1 MTGAARRSGHRTAAA
16 GDAPGRPGAPW
27 MGRRAT
33 FSRVG
38 ITKRI
43 LESAQSGLSRLT
55 SLVIVDDE
63 PLSHVESAALQ
74 AELTIRKAWRD
85 KSSHK
90 PLDNPLGKLATSE
103 PAARAAREKAAHDRA
118 ARVHR
123 ERDER
128 EARQRAAADDAFR
141 RMKEQAAR
149 GGPGS
154 GSSSGPGG
162 GRPPGGASGHAH
174 AHAHGQA
181 SSRPPRPG
189 STEAQVLEWY
199 RVLDLQVGADMAQ
212 IKTSYRQLMR
222 KYHPDMHA
230 GNPQRQ
236 KAATELSMRVTTAYN
251 GLVSHFEK
259 K

>member
-1 MTGAARRSGHRTAAA
+1 MS
-16 GDAPGRPGAPW
+16 
-27 MGRRAT
+27 
-33 FSRVG
+33 
-38 ITKRI
+38 ITRRI

-74 AELTIRKAWRD
+74 AELTVRKAARERA
-85 KSSHK
+85 
-90 PLDNPLGKLATSE
+90 PRRAADNPLAKLATSD
-103 PAARAAREKAAHDRA
+103 PASRAARAAAAADRA
-118 ARVHR
+118 ARIHR

-128 EARQRAAADDAFR
+128 AARQRAAADEAFR

-149 GGPGS
+149 GPAPGS
-154 GSSSGPGG
+154 ASAGSSAGAGGSSSGSSA
-162 GRPPGGASGHAH
+162 RGAGA
-174 AHAHGQA
+174 
-181 SSRPPRPG
+181 RPPRPG
-189 STEAQVLEWY
+189 STEAQLLEWY
-199 RVLDLQVGADMAQ
+199 RVLDLQLGADMAQ

-230 GNPQRQ
+230 GNPQKQ

-251 GLVSHFEK
+251 GLVAHFEK

>member
-1 MTGAARRSGHRTAAA
+1 
-16 GDAPGRPGAPW
+16 
-27 MGRRAT
+27 
-33 FSRVG
+33 VG

-74 AELTIRKAWRD
+74 AELAVRKAARARMPHSA
-85 KSSHK
+85 K
-90 PLDNPLGKLATSE
+90 DNPLSRLATSE
-103 PAARAAREKAAHDRA
+103 PAARAAREKAAGERSS
-118 ARVHR
+118 RIHR

-128 EARQRAAADDAFR
+128 EARQRAAADEAFR

-149 GGPGS
+149 AGGAGGPGAT
-154 GSSSGPGG
+154 
-162 GRPPGGASGHAH
+162 GASGSA
-174 AHAHGQA
+174 G
-181 SSRPPRPG
+181 SSGRSSARPPRPG
-189 STEAQVLEWY
+189 STEAQLLEWY
-199 RVLDLQVGADMAQ
+199 RVLDLELGADMAQ

-230 GNPQRQ
+230 GSPQKQR
-236 KAATELSMRVTTAYN
+236 AATELSMRVTTAYN
-251 GLVSHFEK
+251 GLVAHFEK

>member
-1 MTGAARRSGHRTAAA
+1 VS
-16 GDAPGRPGAPW
+16 
-27 MGRRAT
+27 
-33 FSRVG
+33 
-38 ITKRI
+38 ITRRI
-43 LESAQSGLSRLT
+43 LESAQSGLSKLT

-63 PLSHVESAALQ
+63 PLSYVESAALQ
-74 AELTIRKAWRD
+74 AELTARKAARE
-85 KSSHK
+85 KAQK
-90 PLDNPLGKLATSE
+90 QPLDNPLAKQALGNAT
-103 PAARAAREKAAHDRA
+103 AKTAREKAAKERA

-128 EARQRAAADDAFR
+128 EAKQRAAADEAFR

-149 GGPGS
+149 AGS
-154 GSSSGPGG
+154 TSGYSSTSSSSTG
-162 GRPPGGASGHAH
+162 
-174 AHAHGQA
+174 

-189 STEAQVLEWY
+189 SVDAQLADWY
-199 RVLDLQVGADMAQ
+199 RQLDLQPGADMAQ

-236 KAATELSMRVTTAYN
+236 KAATELSMRVTAAYN
-251 GLVSHFEK
+251 GLVSHLENK

>member
-1 MTGAARRSGHRTAAA
+1 MS
-16 GDAPGRPGAPW
+16 
-27 MGRRAT
+27 
-33 FSRVG
+33 

-43 LESAQSGLSRLT
+43 LEGAQSSLSRLT

-74 AELTIRKAWRD
+74 TELTARKAARE
-85 KSSHK
+85 KSGRK
-90 PLDNPLGKLATSE
+90 PMDNPLAKLATSD
-103 PAARAAREKAAHDRA
+103 PASRAAREKAARERS

-123 ERDER
+123 DRDER
-128 EARQRAAADDAFR
+128 EAKQKAQADEQFR

-149 GGPGS
+149 GGPWTPPPSSSSSSSS
-154 GSSSGPGG
+154 GSSS
-162 GRPPGGASGHAH
+162 S
-174 AHAHGQA
+174 

-189 STEAQVLEWY
+189 SHDAQLAEWY
-199 RVLDLQVGADMAQ
+199 RILDLSPGADMAQ
-212 IKTSYRQLMR
+212 IKSSYRQLMR

-230 GNPQRQ
+230 GNPSKQ

-251 GLVSHFEK
+251 GLVEHLDK

>member
-1 MTGAARRSGHRTAAA
+1 MS
-16 GDAPGRPGAPW
+16 
-27 MGRRAT
+27 
-33 FSRVG
+33 
-38 ITKRI
+38 ITRRI
-43 LESAQSGLSRLT
+43 LDSAQSGLSKLT

-74 AELTIRKAWRD
+74 AELTARKAARE
-85 KSSHK
+85 KAPRN
-90 PLDNPLGKLATSE
+90 PLDNPLAKLATSE
-103 PAARAAREKAAHDRA
+103 PGARAGRDNAARERA

-128 EARQRAAADDAFR
+128 TARQRAAADEAFR

-149 GGPGS
+149 GGPSSWGASSTGS
-154 GSSSGPGG
+154 STGSSSGG
-162 GRPPGGASGHAH
+162 
-174 AHAHGQA
+174 

-189 STEAQVLEWY
+189 SVAAQVADWY
-199 RVLDLQVGADMAQ
+199 KVLDLQVGADMPA
-212 IKTSYRQLMR
+212 IKTAYRQLMR

-230 GNPQRQ
+230 GNPQKQ

-251 GLVSHFEK
+251 GLVEHLEAK

>member
-1 MTGAARRSGHRTAAA
+1 MSGGAGSAPCAVRRTSRAAVERHPTRRMRPRARM
-16 GDAPGRPGAPW
+16 DP
-27 MGRRAT
+27 
-33 FSRVG
+33 VG
-38 ITKRI
+38 ITRRI

-63 PLSHVESAALQ
+63 PLSHVEGAALQ
-74 AELTIRKAWRD
+74 AELTLRKAGRAR
-85 KSSHK
+85 SPRK
-90 PLDNPLGKLATSE
+90 PADNPLAKLATSE
-103 PAARAAREKAAHDRA
+103 PAARAAREKAAQERA

-123 ERDER
+123 ERDDR
-128 EARQRAAADDAFR
+128 AARQRAAADEAFR
-141 RMKEQAAR
+141 RMKDQAAR
-149 GGPGS
+149 GGPM
-154 GSSSGPGG
+154 
-162 GRPPGGASGHAH
+162 PPGGSSGSAQ
-174 AHAHGQA
+174 GQG

-212 IKTSYRQLMR
+212 IKTSYRRLMR

-230 GNPQRQ
+230 GNPQKQ

-251 GLVSHFEK
+251 GLVAHLEK